1 MIYFAG
7 GYVKLPDVFK
17 LGIIMA
23 IVNFVIWGLTGETPV
38 SFRGNSPKTFM
49 QLCLSYRCM
58 YMYVCMCICMY
69 VWCWR

>member
-23 IVNFVIWGLTGETPV
+23 IVNFVIWGLTGA
-38 SFRGNSPKTFM
+38 FWWKILG
-49 QLCLSYRCM
+49 LY
-58 YMYVCMCICMY
+58 
-69 VWCWR
+69 